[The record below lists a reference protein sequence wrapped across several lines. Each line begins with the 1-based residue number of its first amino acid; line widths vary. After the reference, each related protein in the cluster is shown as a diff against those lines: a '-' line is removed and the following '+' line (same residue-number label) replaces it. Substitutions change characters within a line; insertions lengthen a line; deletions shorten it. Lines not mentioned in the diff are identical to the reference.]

1 MISRRSLIGG
11 LTLVPAFSAAVRLGA
26 ASPPNRLVGLVVGN
40 DHYRS
45 IRSLERAVAD
55 ARDIATKVRSFGY
68 DVTEAIDADTDAMFK
83 AFEAFREKLTG
94 GGGAAFVYYAGHGL
108 QVNGTNFLIP
118 VDADGS
124 SDERMLETSQP
135 LTSLLEDLAAARP
148 GQAIVML
155 DACRDNPEVAGLP
168 GAYPGFASV
177 QAPGSF
183 YIGYSAGSGELA
195 LDRLGPE
202 DRDPNGV
209 FARYLLANL
218 RPDRPIDEIMR
229 DTRCQVSN
237 AAGEIG
243 HRQHPAIYDQTRFD
257 LRLDGSTEVPS
268 ARRNACAL
276 GLGRLQ
282 KTVVLLI
289 ANGNYSPFQPNLAS
303 PRSDSR
309 RLEKTFKALGAH
321 TVLLEEAGSGRIQE
335 ACATLAS
342 GGYERIIVYYA
353 GLGALIHDEG
363 ALIVVDPTRGA
374 ASASPIPE
382 VDGLECVFVGDLVE
396 FLRPPPGSG
405 QEEAGVR
412 GRSAG
417 PSKPPLPQARL
428 VLLMDF
434 CLESLDFAV
443 KLKRPSVL
451 KTLQGGRDHR
461 YDHVA
466 VITASGLF
474 QYARE
479 DAAGGSVRSVF
490 SIGLDNA
497 LARPGLSTGQ
507 FAEIVRD
514 EVDAMTKGHQV
525 PALFAIPER
534 RGDPLVQRIPRLA
547 SSSKAG

>member
-1 MISRRSLIGG
+1 MLSRRSLIGG
-11 LTLVPAFSAAVRLGA
+11 LTLIPAFSAAVRLGA

-94 GGGAAFVYYAGHGL
+94 GGAAFVYYAGHGL

-118 VDADGS
+118 IDADGS
-124 SDERMLETSQP
+124 SDERMLETSLP
-135 LTSLLEDLAAARP
+135 LTSLLDDLAAARP

-155 DACRDNPEVAGLP
+155 DACRDNPEVAGLL

-195 LDRLGPE
+195 LDRLGPD

-218 RPDRPIDEIMR
+218 RPDRAIDEIMR
-229 DTRCQVSN
+229 DTRCQVSD
-237 AAGEIG
+237 AAGGIG

-257 LRLDGSTEVPS
+257 LRLDGSTDPPS
-268 ARRNACAL
+268 TRRRACTL

-282 KTVVLLI
+282 RTAVLLI

-303 PRSDSR
+303 SRSDSR
-309 RLEKTFKALGAH
+309 RLEKTFKSLGAH

-335 ACATLAS
+335 ACAILAG
-342 GGYERIIVYYA
+342 GGYERIIVFYT
-353 GLGALIHDEG
+353 GHGALIDDDG
-363 ALIVVDPTRGA
+363 ALVVVDPTRGT

-382 VDGLECVFVGDLVE
+382 NEGLECVFLGDLVE
-396 FLRPPPGSG
+396 FLGLPSGSG
-405 QEEAGVR
+405 QAETATR
-412 GRSAG
+412 GHSCAL
-417 PSKPPLPQARL
+417 SKHPLPQTPL
-428 VLLMDF
+428 VLLLDF
-434 CLESLDFAV
+434 CLESLDFGMR
-443 KLKRPSVL
+443 LKRPSVL
-451 KTLQGGRDHR
+451 KALQGGRDHR

-474 QYARE
+474 QNARE
-479 DAAGGSVRSVF
+479 DAAGGIIRSVF
-490 SIGLDNA
+490 SIALDNV
-497 LARPGLSTGQ
+497 LARPGLSIGQ
-507 FAEIVRD
+507 FAEVVRD
-514 EVDAMTKGHQV
+514 EVDAMTKGLQV

-534 RGDPLVQRIPRLA
+534 RGNPLVERIPRLA